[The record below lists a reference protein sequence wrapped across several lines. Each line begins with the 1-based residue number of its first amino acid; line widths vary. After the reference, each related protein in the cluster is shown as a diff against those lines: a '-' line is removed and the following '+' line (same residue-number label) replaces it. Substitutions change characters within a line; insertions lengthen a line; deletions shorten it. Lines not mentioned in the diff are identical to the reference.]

1 MVGPVSAAAARPA
14 TSLQLQSTRQH
25 ILEHMQRH
33 GRATVKELG
42 ALLGLTSTGIRQ
54 HLTVLERDGLIE
66 AREERGRVGRP
77 TLVYSL
83 TDKADT
89 LFPKRYDMLA
99 SVILEEIRSKEGNE
113 KLHQILQNVASRLAS
128 PHADRVEGKSLP
140 ERVKET
146 VRVMEEQGCMVD
158 WEERDGEYLI
168 DEYTCPFPKVA
179 ERDRAVCALHVE
191 FVRVMSGGDTRLT
204 RSLLRG
210 ENACTYRI
218 RPVDKPRAR

>member
-1 MVGPVSAAAARPA
+1 
-14 TSLQLQSTRQH
+14 
-25 ILEHMQRH
+25 MQRH

-54 HLTVLERDGLIE
+54 HLTVLERDGLID

-83 TDKADT
+83 TEKADT

-99 SVILEEIRSKEGNE
+99 SVILEEIRSEEGNE
-113 KLHQILQNVASRLAS
+113 KLHQILNKVASRLAS
-128 PHADRVEGKSLP
+128 PHVDRVEGKTLP

-179 ERDRAVCALHVE
+179 ERDRSVCALHVE

-204 RSLLRG
+204 RSLMRG

-218 RPVDKPRAR
+218 RPVDRPASAR